1 MNRVLYNQ
9 EKNLMKKIAMIVCIM
24 ILTSSLCGCNDKTI
38 INSQPT
44 EVTSQIEQQ
53 NNKNVK
59 RYTVIEDITNQQLEE
74 LIYVLTYR
82 ANYYTTEAI
91 VTYTKNNKSGY
102 IISIELPGIEDDLV
116 YKDIVS
122 KKDIEFITNYKLANQ
137 KVELTGK
144 DIKAATAYIDKNFNT
159 GASYGIKIEFT
170 DEGGKKFAEVTAAS
184 VGKPITICYDGD
196 VISSPTVQS
205 PISGGEAVIANID
218 SFEEAENIASFL
230 NAGTLEYTL
239 VECK

>member
-1 MNRVLYNQ
+1 
-9 EKNLMKKIAMIVCIM
+9 MIVCIM

-44 EVTSQIEQQ
+44 EVTSEIDQQ
-53 NNKNVK
+53 NNENLK
-59 RYTVIEDITNQQLEE
+59 RYTVIEDITNQQVEE
-74 LIYVLTYR
+74 LVYVLTYR

-91 VTYTKNNKSGY
+91 VTYAKNNKSGY
-102 IISIELPGIEDDLV
+102 IISIELPGIEDDFV

-122 KKDIEFITNYKLANQ
+122 QKDIEFITNYKLANQ
-137 KVELTGK
+137 KVEF
-144 DIKAATAYIDKNFNT
+144 TA
-159 GASYGIKIEFT
+159 
-170 DEGGKKFAEVTAAS
+170 EGGKKFAEVTAAS

-205 PISGGEAVIANID
+205 AISGGEVVITNID
-218 SFEEAENIASFL
+218 SFEEAENIASFI